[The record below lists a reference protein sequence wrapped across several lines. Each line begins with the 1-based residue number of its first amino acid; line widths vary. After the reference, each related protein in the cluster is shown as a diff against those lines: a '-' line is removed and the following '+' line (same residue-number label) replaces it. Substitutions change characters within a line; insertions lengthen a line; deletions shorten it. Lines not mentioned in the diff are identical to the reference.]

1 MFPTPIQQR
10 SRASQF
16 SYQVF
21 LPIALIL
28 WLLPLIAVMIF
39 SIKPD
44 GDFVKG
50 NFWGLPSSF
59 EFFNNYGRVF
69 FASDMPQYLL
79 NSVFITVPTVIG
91 AVALSSMTGFALGV
105 YKFRGN
111 LLIFFSCSSQEIS
124 SHFKF

>member
-1 MFPTPIQQR
+1 MA
-10 SRASQF
+10 ASIDRGDDLFHQT
-16 SYQVF
+16 
-21 LPIALIL
+21 
-28 WLLPLIAVMIF
+28 
-39 SIKPD
+39 D

-91 AVALSSMTGFALGV
+91 AVALSS
-105 YKFRGN
+105 
-111 LLIFFSCSSQEIS
+111 
-124 SHFKF
+124 